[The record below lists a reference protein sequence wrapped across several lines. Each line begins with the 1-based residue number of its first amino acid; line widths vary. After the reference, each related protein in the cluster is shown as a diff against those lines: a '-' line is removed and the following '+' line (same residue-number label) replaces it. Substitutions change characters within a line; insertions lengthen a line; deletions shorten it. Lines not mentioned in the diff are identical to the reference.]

1 MSNYFQFSKKIED
14 LFKSNLVKSLS
25 VADLL
30 KAKLLLDQTIDSKI
44 KSKAARMAELPTKI
58 AKVKAQVEDIKIEVP
73 FYTYS
78 DLWEKIYPDDD
89 VHTVTT
95 GHIHHKK
102 MVNHLRHICTKYESE
117 LLYSG
122 NAGLYREFFHA
133 LLKNKI
139 LDSIADTYPY
149 LKFAC
154 EAQKSKEQYLI
165 EKLAE

>member
-1 MSNYFQFSKKIED
+1 MGNYFQFSKKIEE
-14 LFKSNLVKSLS
+14 LFKTNLVKSLS

-44 KSKAARMAELPTKI
+44 KSKAAQMAELPTKI

-78 DLWEKIYPDDD
+78 DLWEKIYPDDE
-89 VHTVTT
+89 VHTVTP

-122 NAGLYREFFHA
+122 NAGLYRDFFHA
-133 LLKNKI
+133 VLKNKI
-139 LDSIADTYPY
+139 LDTIAEVYPY
-149 LKFAC
+149 LRIAC
-154 EAQKSKEQYLI
+154 QEQKSKEEHLI
-165 EKLAE
+165 EQLSK